1 MIAMETLNMIPQ
13 LRNPTAKLSDENP
26 GSLSRPAD
34 HATGFD
40 KLLRQDV
47 SSDEMHEDKEDNDA
61 IENPETGDQE
71 ENKAIS
77 MPLQMGIGNTVL
89 AHTVFSQQI
98 QKTDKLL
105 KAEISGM
112 TGDGDS
118 ASFPDMRRMGAKD
131 EIPMAGRNRPLFAI
145 DADNSAAE
153 QELQQDVSGL
163 VHEDTQSGNG
173 IAGENDAANGRHN
186 RPAVMHT
193 LSSDTAFGK
202 TDIAKPLEIGDRIQL
217 KADSAAVS
225 QQGRIEGLE
234 VVQSKK
240 SGDLRILHLKLLPEN
255 LGGVEAR
262 MRMTANGLHIE
273 LQAERAETARL
284 LACDHR
290 MLAQTLEKSGFQEHG
305 RISVAVIERAAHNMV
320 HAGAAAAQTGD
331 QAFGGNHP
339 GGQETRPDS
348 QAFGQGGRRFSDDSQ
363 KDFPFEDHR
372 PDDLTRDD
380 NAYHNSH
387 RLII

>member
-1 MIAMETLNMIPQ
+1 MIAMETLNMTPQ
-13 LRNPTAKLSDENP
+13 LRNPPAKLWDENP
-26 GSLSRPAD
+26 NSLSRPAD
-34 HATGFD
+34 HATSFD

-47 SSDEMHEDKEDNDA
+47 SSDEMHEDTEDADA
-61 IENPETGDQE
+61 IENPETEDQE
-71 ENKAIS
+71 ENKATS
-77 MPLQMGIGNTVL
+77 MSLQIGIGNTVL

-105 KAEISGM
+105 KAGTSGI
-112 TGDGDS
+112 TGDDDN
-118 ASFPDMRRMGAKD
+118 ASFLDMRRMGAKD
-131 EIPMAGRNRPLFAI
+131 EMTLAGRNRLLSAG
-145 DADNSAAE
+145 DAEEHVN
-153 QELQQDVSGL
+153 
-163 VHEDTQSGNG
+163 ED
-173 IAGENDAANGRHN
+173 DATKGRHN
-186 RPAVMHT
+186 RSAGMPA
-193 LSSDTAFGK
+193 LSSDTVFGG
-202 TDIAKPLEIGDRIQL
+202 TNMAKSLEIGDRIQL

-225 QQGRIEGLE
+225 QQGRIEELD

-284 LACDHR
+284 LASDHR
-290 MLAQTLEKSGFQEHG
+290 MLAQMLEKSGFQDHG
-305 RISVAVIERAAHNMV
+305 RISIAVIERAAHNTV
-320 HAGAAAAQTGD
+320 HASAATAQTGD
-331 QAFGGNHP
+331 QAFGSHHP

-348 QAFGQGGRRFSDDSQ
+348 QTFGQGGHRFSDDSQ
-363 KDFPFEDHR
+363 KDFPSEDHK
-372 PDDLTRDD
+372 PADLARDG

>member
-13 LRNPTAKLSDENP
+13 LRNPPVKLSDGNP
-26 GSLSRPAD
+26 DSLSRPAD
-34 HATGFD
+34 HAHGFD

-47 SSDEMHEDKEDNDA
+47 SSDEMHEDTEDTDA
-61 IENPETGDQE
+61 IENPEMEDQE
-71 ENKAIS
+71 ENKTIS

-105 KAEISGM
+105 KAGTSAGI
-112 TGDGDS
+112 TGDDDN
-118 ASFPDMRRMGAKD
+118 ASFLDMRRMEAKD
-131 EIPMAGRNRPLFAI
+131 EMTLAGRN
-145 DADNSAAE
+145 
-153 QELQQDVSGL
+153 GL
-163 VHEDTQSGNG
+163 LLASD
-173 IAGENDAANGRHN
+173 AGEHVNEDDATKGRYN
-186 RPAVMHT
+186 RSAVMPA
-193 LSSDTAFGK
+193 LSSDTAFGGA
-202 TDIAKPLEIGDRIQL
+202 DMAKPLEIGDRIQL

-225 QQGRIEGLE
+225 RQGRIEGLD

-240 SGDLRILHLKLLPEN
+240 IGDLRVLHLKLLPEN

-284 LACDHR
+284 LASDHR
-290 MLAQTLEKSGFQEHG
+290 MLAQMLEKSGFQDHG
-305 RISVAVIERAAHNMV
+305 RISVAVIERATHNTV
-320 HAGAAAAQTGD
+320 HASVAAAQTGD
-331 QAFGGNHP
+331 RAFDGHHP

-348 QAFGQGGRRFSDDSQ
+348 QTFGQGGHRFSDDSQ
-363 KDFPFEDHR
+363 KDFPFEDHKL
-372 PDDLTRDD
+372 DDLARDD